1 MTYLQT
7 AVSRPSDICKAHGLA
22 SLAELVAL
30 APWPK
35 QTLLD
40 MARRHPE
47 RFLWVVRAAV
57 VAKSLR

>member
-1 MTYLQT
+1 M
-7 AVSRPSDICKAHGLA
+7 SRPSDICKAHGLA
-22 SLAELVAL
+22 SLAELVSL

-40 MARRHPE
+40 MARRHPA